1 MSIWPPHKTTCF
13 TVQQQVDRLQR
24 EAASLQELVSVL
36 QQENERLMAAN
47 GQLHAAM
54 VGVQREHMTEC
65 DALRARALELQE
77 ELHSAALQGGLT
89 EGERSS
95 EIEGML
101 NVIIYIYIYIWC
113 MFYIITIHHIYI
125 YESYWMK
132 RYKLL
137 LFVYNI
143 PPILI
148 SSYGSAHCIV

>member
-1 MSIWPPHKTTCF
+1 M
-13 TVQQQVDRLQR
+13 
-24 EAASLQELVSVL
+24 L

-101 NVIIYIYIYIWC
+101 NVIIYIYIYLV
-113 MFYIITIHHIYI
+113 YVLHNNDTSYIYI
-125 YESYWMK
+125 YMRVTE
-132 RYKLL
+132 
-137 LFVYNI
+137 
-143 PPILI
+143 
-148 SSYGSAHCIV
+148 